1 MCFDWLKRRFQ
12 HEKTREEKEK
22 LRKDIEAKILA
33 DYRRQVAKTGK
44 IVNISSHG
52 GPTMPKYQPCPNCY
66 GDSKRNYKTEDGAF
80 YKCVKHGV
88 FFVKRMQRKPHI
100 PVAQHSK

>member
-12 HEKTREEKEK
+12 REKTREEKEK
-22 LRKDIEAKILA
+22 LQKEIEARILA

-52 GPTMPKYQPCPNCY
+52 GPTMPKYQPCPNCQY
-66 GDSKRNYKTEDGAF
+66 FVEDKKEADGFYHIYCKRRVG
-80 YKCVKHGV
+80 
-88 FFVKRMQRKPHI
+88 
-100 PVAQHSK
+100 